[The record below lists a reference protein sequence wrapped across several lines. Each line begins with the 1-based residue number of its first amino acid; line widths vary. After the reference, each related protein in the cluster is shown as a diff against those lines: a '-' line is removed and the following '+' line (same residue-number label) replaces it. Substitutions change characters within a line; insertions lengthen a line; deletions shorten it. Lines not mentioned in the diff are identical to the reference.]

1 MKAPDRS
8 KNLLLTSVV
17 SKTVENETQFC
28 IFTVQQIDVK
38 VWLKHLLVV
47 MEGDSYSRGCEF
59 ESHSWKLNNY
69 FSYFF
74 FYFRLFN
81 TQLTVNK
88 CSIQINFYRRLNSNR
103 TPLVMEATALPT
115 EPQPLPNFF
124 VVKLCLSENK
134 QKGDNVLTIFNFHH
148 QRNKDILEFLTFGYY

>member
-1 MKAPDRS
+1 MWAREQKFLKAPDRS

-38 VWLKHLLVV
+38 VWLKHWLVV

-69 FSYFF
+69 FSYFYIF
-74 FYFRLFN
+74 IFVFSIH
-81 TQLTVNK
+81 K
-88 CSIQINFYRRLNSNR
+88 CSIQINFCRRLNSNR

-134 QKGDNVLTIFNFHH
+134 QKGDNVLTYF
-148 QRNKDILEFLTFGYY
+148 